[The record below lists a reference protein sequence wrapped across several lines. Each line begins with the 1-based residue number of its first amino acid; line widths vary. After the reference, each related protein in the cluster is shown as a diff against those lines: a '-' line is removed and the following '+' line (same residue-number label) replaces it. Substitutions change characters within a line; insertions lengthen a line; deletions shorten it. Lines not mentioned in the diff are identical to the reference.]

1 MENFRLEVQLKQITP
16 HIHFQYRDAGV
27 TLRATEVKP
36 KLDRFLAR
44 QLQATGN
51 PVPRQWLLPSQ
62 EGQSREYHFAYKL
75 SITGRM
81 ETIQWKKTLMYFG
94 NIGKN
99 ERDYTFLLARSPI
112 TMVFLCGI
120 QDRQQRAQFMT
131 FLKDHLQDFF
141 LTHNFGSRQTKG
153 YGGYLVEKIGGIPVQ
168 QDELVALSRYYSSFA
183 YFTPDESNIQSV
195 FSQIAEVY
203 GDLRESLL
211 AKYEN
216 NDKVAIRRW
225 LKDGRPQP
233 QCRFYRAVLG
243 MTGNYYFPKQKI
255 SVRVS
260 HGKIQR
266 YPSPVLIK
274 VLPDKVCLLPCKNAS
289 IANEKEPFTF
299 RLKSGGF
306 PLRLYAP
313 RAFDLEA
320 FLMDYAKDNGL
331 GVKPYPPKGR

>member
-99 ERDYTFLLARSPI
+99 QRDYTFLLARSPI

-131 FLKDHLQDFF
+131 FLKDHIQDFF

-168 QDELVALSRYYSSFA
+168 QDEMTVLSRYYPSFA
-183 YFTPDESNIQSV
+183 YFTSRESSVERV
-195 FSQIAEVY
+195 FSRIAEVY
-203 GDLRESLL
+203 GDLRASLL

-216 NDKVAIRRW
+216 NDKVAIKRW

-260 HGKIQR
+260 HEKIQR

-274 VLPDKVCLLPCKNAS
+274 VLPDKVCLLPCQAGS
-289 IANEKEPFTF
+289 IANVKEPFFFTSG
-299 RLKSGGF
+299 KSSMK
-306 PLRLYAP
+306 LYTP
-313 RAFDLEA
+313 QSFDVEA
-320 FLMDYAKDNGL
+320 FLMEYAKRNSQ
-331 GVKPYPPKGR
+331 GVKPYSSKGR